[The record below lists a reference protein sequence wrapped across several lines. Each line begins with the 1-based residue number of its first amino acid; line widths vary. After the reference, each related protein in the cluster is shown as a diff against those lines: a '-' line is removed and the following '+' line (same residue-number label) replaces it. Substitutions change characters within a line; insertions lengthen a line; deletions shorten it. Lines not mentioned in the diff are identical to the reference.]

1 MTAVLDRI
9 LMKAAAIV
17 SLVAMTAC
25 AADTVYYD
33 YRHTLKAGW
42 DKGDTLVFSVSP
54 VRTAGRY
61 HEVVCLRTTGAFPFT
76 GVTLVVGQRSVPR
89 NIVRSDVL
97 KCTLTDRNGNVK
109 GKGVSLYQYEFDL
122 CDVDLNRGDSL
133 NICIRHD
140 MKREVLSGISDVGV
154 KIVRTD

>member
-1 MTAVLDRI
+1 M
-9 LMKAAAIV
+9 
-17 SLVAMTAC
+17 
-25 AADTVYYD
+25 
-33 YRHTLKAGW
+33 
-42 DKGDTLVFSVSP
+42 
-54 VRTAGRY
+54 
-61 HEVVCLRTTGAFPFT
+61 RTTGAFPFT

-97 KCTLTDRNGNVK
+97 KCTLTDRNGNAK

>member
-42 DKGDTLVFSVSP
+42 DKGDTLVFSVPP

-97 KCTLTDRNGNVK
+97 KCTLTDRNGNAK
-109 GKGVSLYQYEFDL
+109 GKGVSL